1 MAIRKNQWAVKELN
15 NKLKGSVHRGL
26 GFKIAHIGEDFLVLT
41 LSMANDFDPEHQ
53 NLREATLLMTANTL
67 ITIEVEVEACI
78 NTRTHS
84 TKTTEI
90 NISQLNNTTEGAMRQ
105 WQGRSN

>member
-1 MAIRKNQWAVKELN
+1 MAIRKNQCPAKELN

-26 GFKIAHIGEDFLVLT
+26 GFKIAHIGEDFLVPT
-41 LSMANDFDPEHQ
+41 LSMANDFDPEQQ

-67 ITIEVEVEACI
+67 IAIEVEACI

-90 NISQLNNTTEGAMRQ
+90 NISQFNNTTEGAIRQ